1 MKKLFGILLLQ
12 AAVMPASAQR
22 VLSLDS
28 CRQMAL
34 RNNKQLGISKL
45 KQDVAE
51 NARKSART
59 KYLPHVSAIG
69 TYELTSEEISIL
81 NDGQKAALGGLG
93 TTVGGTLQSTLGS
106 LVATLPPAAQMQM
119 AQDMAKV
126 TAGLNQKGQNI
137 VDAFRT
143 DTRNIFAGSIVVTQ
157 PVFMGGA
164 IVAMNK
170 MADISTEMTKNSMDA
185 RRQAT
190 LYQIDQAYW
199 QVVSLHHKK
208 ALAESYLELVKKFD
222 SDVHKMIDEG
232 VATRSDGLS
241 VDVKVNEAEMT
252 LTKVNDGLVLSRM
265 LLNQLC
271 GLPMNE
277 PVILQDEQAE
287 NIAVV
292 ELTPQLDVENAVAHR
307 PELKMLQN
315 TVDLSKQAT
324 NVLKAAN
331 LPQVALMGGYA
342 VSNPNVL
349 NGFEKKFAGYWHL
362 GVIVRVPIWNWGDV
376 MYKVRAS
383 KGATAIATLELD
395 EAREKIELQVNQ
407 TTFKVDEANKKLT
420 MAQKNIQRA
429 DENLRTANLGFQ
441 EGVISPTVV
450 MEAQTAWMQAQSQKI
465 DAEIEVKLSQVD
477 LQKALGVL
485 E

>member
-1 MKKLFGILLLQ
+1 MKKTFGILLLS
-12 AAVMPASAQR
+12 AVITPVGAQR
-22 VLSLDS
+22 ILSLDS

-69 TYELTSEEISIL
+69 TYEFTSEEISIL

-93 TTVGGTLQSTLGS
+93 TLVGGTLQNTLGS

-119 AQDMAKV
+119 AQDMANV

-143 DTRNIFAGSIVVTQ
+143 DTRNIFAGSVVVTQ

-164 IVAMNK
+164 IVALNK
-170 MADISTEMTKNSMDA
+170 MADITTEMAKNSMDA
-185 RRQAT
+185 RRHAT

-271 GLPMNE
+271 GLP
-277 PVILQDEQAE
+277 
-287 NIAVV
+287 
-292 ELTPQLDVENAVAHR
+292 
-307 PELKMLQN
+307 
-315 TVDLSKQAT
+315 
-324 NVLKAAN
+324 
-331 LPQVALMGGYA
+331 
-342 VSNPNVL
+342 L
-349 NGFEKKFAGYWHL
+349 NGWMWRML
-362 GVIVRVPIWNWGDV
+362 WPI
-376 MYKVRAS
+376 
-383 KGATAIATLELD
+383 
-395 EAREKIELQVNQ
+395 
-407 TTFKVDEANKKLT
+407 
-420 MAQKNIQRA
+420 
-429 DENLRTANLGFQ
+429 
-441 EGVISPTVV
+441 
-450 MEAQTAWMQAQSQKI
+450 AQS
-465 DAEIEVKLSQVD
+465 
-477 LQKALGVL
+477 
-485 E
+485 